1 MRNYEKNNE
10 KTMRIMR
17 KQYTSQSNVGGELDQ
32 ESVLWFIA
40 ASKNEK
46 Q

>member
-1 MRNYEKNNE
+1 MRNYEKNYENYE

-32 ESVLWFIA
+32 ESVL
-40 ASKNEK
+40 
-46 Q
+46 